1 MEVISPCSGRT
12 RRARHQGRGERPL
25 GGLCWLR
32 TSSLASRL
40 PSARGPGPGSLGW
53 QQGSELSARVAAAA
67 AAAPG
72 LPGGTTRTPPRPS
85 WARSLATPRTAPDTG
100 PWCLSSPVPIVI
112 VALASECSRPAP
124 SAAPAPGTS
133 APRAYSPVFPAL
145 D

>member
-32 TSSLASRL
+32 TSFLASRL

-53 QQGSELSARVAAAA
+53 QQGAELSARVAAAA
-67 AAAPG
+67 AASPG
-72 LPGGTTRTPPRPS
+72 LPGGTTRTPPPS
-85 WARSLATPRTAPDTG
+85 WARSLATPRIALDAG

-112 VALASECSRPAP
+112 VALASERSRPAP
-124 SAAPAPGTS
+124 LAAPRRGLQ
-133 APRAYSPVFPAL
+133 PRGLTPRCSRL
-145 D
+145 